1 MNETANHPVKTTEK
15 TLRLI
20 ETLDTEGGL
29 RLTEPEDRL
38 EMSKSGIHNHLSTLR
53 EHRYVVKQGHEYSLG
68 LQFLSVGGHVR
79 SRSPLYRHGR
89 SKIDQL
95 AADTGMLANLA
106 TDEDGRAVYLYQS
119 RGNYTVSL
127 DTHVGYRLPLH
138 NIGIGKAI
146 LASLPR
152 ERVEAII
159 EEWGLPEATENTITD
174 RETLFEELSA
184 IRERGYATVVRGF
197 TIINDVDALD
207 QQGRT
212 ARKAFDGSGP
222 LGPWIETDFDPSEVG
237 METAINGETRQDSNT
252 RLMLFEV
259 PEVVSYLSRRVTLR
273 PGDVIAFGSPANP
286 GTVEPGDVIEI
297 TYDGIGTLQNRVVDA
312 SSGAAD

>member
-1 MNETANHPVKTTEK
+1 MNETANHPVRTTEK

-20 ETLDTEGGL
+20 ETLDTDGGL
-29 RLTEPEDRL
+29 RLTELEDRL

-53 EHRYVVKQGHEYSLG
+53 EHGYVVKQGHEYSLS

-106 TDEDGRAVYLYQS
+106 TEEGGRAVYLYQS
-119 RGNYTVSL
+119 RGNYAVSL

-152 ERVEAII
+152 ERVAAII

-184 IRERGYATVVRGF
+184 IRERGYATDDEERTEGLTCIGAPVLLDGAVLGAISISAPTKRLGNSGF
-197 TIINDVDALD
+197 DDDITAEVESTAHELALD
-207 QQGRT
+207 IKY
-212 ARKAFDGSGP
+212 AR
-222 LGPWIETDFDPSEVG
+222 E
-237 METAINGETRQDSNT
+237 
-252 RLMLFEV
+252 
-259 PEVVSYLSRRVTLR
+259 
-273 PGDVIAFGSPANP
+273 
-286 GTVEPGDVIEI
+286 
-297 TYDGIGTLQNRVVDA
+297 
-312 SSGAAD
+312 